1 MRSFIRRSGTWLACW
16 SARCA
21 RPKAGWGERDVSV
34 TLDILD
40 IGARGDGIAEDQ
52 GRRYF
57 VPFTL
62 PGERVEAEPRGEHR
76 PGRGEGI
83 AADLVEVLAPSRHR
97 ETPPCAHFKVCGG
110 CALQHWRRDAY
121 TAWKTE
127 LIARALAQRGV
138 AAPRFEPPL
147 VGAPGERRRADFVL
161 RRHGRRV
168 VAGFHERASTE
179 IVDVGTCV
187 VARPG
192 LNALLEP
199 LRASLASVLPD
210 GGAADAMVNETAS
223 GLDLLIRPHR
233 RLDLSL
239 ERREALVA
247 LAEHADVARLSWG
260 DRASAEPVVVRR
272 QPLLLMGGVRI
283 EPPPGAFLQATQR
296 AEQAMRAMV
305 SEWTGDA
312 PRLADLFAGLGALSL
327 GRAGKLAL
335 FESDRQ
341 AGASVEAAARQL
353 VGGKVMAE
361 RRDLFRNPLTAAELD
376 AFDAVLLD
384 PPRAGAAAQS
394 AELARAKVPRVVY
407 GSCDPGSFARDARTL
422 QDGGYRLEKLLP
434 VDQFLWSA
442 HIELIALFTRAPLR
456 SE

>member
-1 MRSFIRRSGTWLACW
+1 MSIRLEIR
-16 SARCA
+16 
-21 RPKAGWGERDVSV
+21 EV
-34 TLDILD
+34 
-40 IGARGDGIAEDQ
+40 GARGDGIAELD

-62 PGERVEAEPRGEHR
+62 PGETVDAEPRDK
-76 PGRGEGI
+76 RGEGI
-83 AADLVEVLAPSRHR
+83 ATDLVEVLAPSRHR
-97 ETPPCAHFKVCGG
+97 EAPPCAHFKVCGG

-121 TAWKTE
+121 TAWKVE
-127 LIARALAQRGV
+127 LIVRALAQRGV
-138 AAPRFEPPL
+138 DAPRFEPPL

-161 RRHGRRV
+161 RRQGRRV
-168 VAGFHERASTE
+168 VAGFHERASPE

-187 VARPG
+187 VARPA
-192 LNALLEP
+192 LNALLGP

-210 GGAADAMVNETAS
+210 GGAADAMVNETAT

-233 RLDLSL
+233 RLDLSI

-247 LAEHADVARLSWG
+247 LAESADLARLCWG
-260 DRASAEPVVVRR
+260 DRAYAEPVVVRR
-272 QPLLLMGGVRI
+272 APLLVFGAASV

-305 SEWTGDA
+305 GEWTGEA

-341 AGASVEAAARQL
+341 AVAAVSAAARRL
-353 VGGKVMAE
+353 GGRVTAE

-376 AFDAVLLD
+376 AFDAVVLD

-394 AELARAKVPRVVY
+394 AELARAKVARVVY

-422 QDGGYRLEKLLP
+422 QDGGYRLERLLP
-434 VDQFLWSA
+434 VDQFLWSP

-456 SE
+456 SQRL

>member
-1 MRSFIRRSGTWLACW
+1 MSIR
-16 SARCA
+16 
-21 RPKAGWGERDVSV
+21 
-34 TLDILD
+34 LDIHE
-40 IGARGDGIAEDQ
+40 IGARGDGIAELD

-62 PGERVEAEPRGEHR
+62 PGETVDAEPRDK
-76 PGRGEGI
+76 RGEGI
-83 AADLVEVLAPSRHR
+83 AADLVAVVAPSRHR
-97 ETPPCAHFKVCGG
+97 EAPPCAHFKVCGG
-110 CALQHWRRDAY
+110 CALQHWRRDVY
-121 TAWKTE
+121 TAWKVE
-127 LIARALAQRGV
+127 LIVRALAQRGV
-138 AAPRFEPPL
+138 EAPRFEPPL
-147 VGAPGERRRADFVL
+147 VGAPGERRRTDFVL
-161 RRHGRRV
+161 RRQGRRV
-168 VAGFHERASTE
+168 VAGFHERASAE

-192 LNALLEP
+192 LSALLEP
-199 LRASLASVLPD
+199 LRASLASVLPE

-247 LAEHADVARLSWG
+247 LAESADLARLCWG

-272 QPLLLMGGVRI
+272 TPLLIFGEATGEVRI
-283 EPPPGAFLQATQR
+283 EPPPGAFLQASQR

-305 SEWTGDA
+305 GAWTGEA

-341 AGASVEAAARQL
+341 AVAAVAAAACRL
-353 VGGKVMAE
+353 GGKVTAE
-361 RRDLFRNPLTAAELD
+361 RRDLFRNPLTAAEFD

-434 VDQFLWSA
+434 VDQFLWSP
-442 HIELIALFTRAPLR
+442 HVELIALFARTPLR
-456 SE
+456 SPRH

>member
-1 MRSFIRRSGTWLACW
+1 VSIR
-16 SARCA
+16 
-21 RPKAGWGERDVSV
+21 
-34 TLDILD
+34 LDIRE
-40 IGARGDGIAEDQ
+40 IGARGDGVAELD

-62 PGERVEAEPRGEHR
+62 PGETVDAEPRDK
-76 PGRGEGI
+76 RGEGI
-83 AADLVEVLAPSRHR
+83 AADLVEVVAPSRHR
-97 ETPPCAHFKVCGG
+97 EAPPCAHFKVCGG

-121 TAWKTE
+121 TAWKVE
-127 LIARALAQRGV
+127 LIVRALAQRGV
-138 AAPRFEPPL
+138 EAPRFEPPL

-168 VAGFHERASTE
+168 VAGFHERASAE

-187 VARPG
+187 VVRPA
-192 LNALLEP
+192 LDALLEP
-199 LRASLASVLPD
+199 LRASLASVLPE

-247 LAEHADVARLSWG
+247 LAEGADLARLCWG

-272 QPLLLMGGVRI
+272 TPLLLFGEANSEVRI
-283 EPPPGAFLQATQR
+283 EPPPGAFLQASQR

-305 SEWTGDA
+305 GAWTGDA
-312 PRLADLFAGLGALSL
+312 PKLADLFAGLGALSL
-327 GRAGKLAL
+327 GRAGKLTL

-341 AGASVEAAARQL
+341 AVAAVAAAARRL
-353 VGGKVMAE
+353 GGKVTAE

-434 VDQFLWSA
+434 VDQFLWSP
-442 HIELIALFTRAPLR
+442 HIELIALFARAPLR
-456 SE
+456 STRH

>member
-1 MRSFIRRSGTWLACW
+1 MSIR
-16 SARCA
+16 
-21 RPKAGWGERDVSV
+21 
-34 TLDILD
+34 LDIRE
-40 IGARGDGIAEDQ
+40 IGARGDGVAELD

-62 PGERVEAEPRGEHR
+62 PGETVDAEPRDK
-76 PGRGEGI
+76 RGEGI
-83 AADLVEVLAPSRHR
+83 AADLLEVLAPSRHR
-97 ETPPCAHFKVCGG
+97 EAPPCAHFKVCGG

-121 TAWKTE
+121 TAWKVE
-127 LIARALAQRGV
+127 LIVRALAQRGV
-138 AAPRFEPPL
+138 EAPRFEPPL

-161 RRHGRRV
+161 RRQGRRV
-168 VAGFHERASTE
+168 VAGFHERASAE

-187 VARPG
+187 VVRPA
-192 LNALLEP
+192 LDALLEP

-247 LAEHADVARLSWG
+247 LAEGADLARLCWG

-272 QPLLLMGGVRI
+272 TPLVVFGEARI

-305 SEWTGDA
+305 GAWTGDA
-312 PRLADLFAGLGALSL
+312 PKLVDLFAGLGALSL
-327 GRAGKLAL
+327 GRTGKLTL

-341 AGASVEAAARQL
+341 AVAAVAAAARRL
-353 VGGKVMAE
+353 GGKVTAE

-434 VDQFLWSA
+434 ADQFLWSP
-442 HIELIALFTRAPLR
+442 HIELIALFARAPLR
-456 SE
+456 STRH

>member
-1 MRSFIRRSGTWLACW
+1 
-16 SARCA
+16 
-21 RPKAGWGERDVSV
+21 VSV
-34 TLDILD
+34 RLEIRE
-40 IGARGDGIAEDQ
+40 IGARGDGIAERD

-62 PGERVEAEPRGEHR
+62 PGETVEAEPRDK
-76 PGRGEGI
+76 RGEGI
-83 AADLVEVLAPSRHR
+83 ATDLLEVLAPSRHR
-97 ETPPCAHFKVCGG
+97 EGPPCAHFKVCGG

-121 TAWKTE
+121 TAWKVD
-127 LIARALAQRGV
+127 LIVRALAQRSV
-138 AAPRFEPPL
+138 DAPRFEPPL

-161 RRHGRRV
+161 RRQGRPV
-168 VAGFHERASTE
+168 VAGFHERASPE
-179 IVDVGTCV
+179 IVDVGICV
-187 VARPG
+187 VVRPA

-233 RLDLSL
+233 RLDLSI

-247 LAEHADVARLSWG
+247 LAEGTDLARLSWG

-272 QPLLLMGGVRI
+272 TPLLIFGEARI
-283 EPPPGAFLQATQR
+283 EPPPGAFLQASQR

-305 SEWTGDA
+305 GAWTGDA

-341 AGASVEAAARQL
+341 AVAAVAAAARRL
-353 VGGKVMAE
+353 DSKVTAE

-376 AFDAVLLD
+376 AFDAVVLD

-394 AELARAKVPRVVY
+394 VELARAKVPRVVY
-407 GSCDPGSFARDARTL
+407 ASCDPGSFARDARTL

-434 VDQFLWSA
+434 VDQFLWSP
-442 HIELIALFTRAPLR
+442 HVELIALFTRAPLR
-456 SE
+456 SSRH

>member
-1 MRSFIRRSGTWLACW
+1 LSQ
-16 SARCA
+16 
-21 RPKAGWGERDVSV
+21 DVSIR
-34 TLDILD
+34 LDIHE
-40 IGARGDGIAEDQ
+40 IGARGDGIAELD

-62 PGERVEAEPRGEHR
+62 PGETVDAEPRDK
-76 PGRGEGI
+76 RGEGI
-83 AADLVEVLAPSRHR
+83 AADLVEVVAPSRHR
-97 ETPPCAHFKVCGG
+97 EAPPCAHFKVCGG
-110 CALQHWRRDAY
+110 CALQHWRRDVY
-121 TAWKTE
+121 TAWKVE
-127 LIARALAQRGV
+127 LIVRALAQRGV
-138 AAPRFEPPL
+138 EAPRFEPPL
-147 VGAPGERRRADFVL
+147 VGAPGERRRTDFVL
-161 RRHGRRV
+161 RRQGRRV
-168 VAGFHERASTE
+168 VAGFHERASAE

-192 LNALLEP
+192 LSALLEP
-199 LRASLASVLPD
+199 LRASLASVLPE

-247 LAEHADVARLSWG
+247 LAESADLARLCWG

-272 QPLLLMGGVRI
+272 TPLLIFGEATGEVRI
-283 EPPPGAFLQATQR
+283 EPPPGAFLQASQR

-305 SEWTGDA
+305 GAWTGEA

-341 AGASVEAAARQL
+341 AVAAVAAAARRL
-353 VGGKVMAE
+353 GGKVTAE

-434 VDQFLWSA
+434 VDQFLWSP
-442 HIELIALFTRAPLR
+442 HIELIALFVRAPLR
-456 SE
+456 STRH

>member
-1 MRSFIRRSGTWLACW
+1 M
-16 SARCA
+16 
-21 RPKAGWGERDVSV
+21 SV
-34 TLDILD
+34 RLDIRE
-40 IGARGDGIAEDQ
+40 IGARGDGIADLD

-62 PGERVEAEPRGEHR
+62 PGETVDAEPRDK
-76 PGRGEGI
+76 RGEGI
-83 AADLVEVLAPSRHR
+83 AADLVEVVAPSRHR
-97 ETPPCAHFKVCGG
+97 EAPPCVHFKVCGG

-121 TAWKTE
+121 TAWKVE
-127 LIARALAQRGV
+127 LIVRALAQRGV
-138 AAPRFEPPL
+138 DAPRFEPPL

-161 RRHGRRV
+161 RRQARRV
-168 VAGFHERASTE
+168 VAGFHERASAE

-187 VARPG
+187 VARPA

-247 LAEHADVARLSWG
+247 LAESADLARLCWG

-272 QPLLLMGGVRI
+272 TPLLAFGEAPGEVRI

-305 SEWTGDA
+305 GAWTGDT

-327 GRAGKLAL
+327 GRTGKLAL

-341 AGASVEAAARQL
+341 AVAAVAAAARRL
-353 VGGKVMAE
+353 GGKMTVE

-376 AFDAVLLD
+376 AFDAVVLD

-407 GSCDPGSFARDARTL
+407 GSCDPGSFARDVRTL

-434 VDQFLWSA
+434 VDQFLWSP
-442 HIELIALFTRAPLR
+442 HIELIALFARAPLR
-456 SE
+456 SARH